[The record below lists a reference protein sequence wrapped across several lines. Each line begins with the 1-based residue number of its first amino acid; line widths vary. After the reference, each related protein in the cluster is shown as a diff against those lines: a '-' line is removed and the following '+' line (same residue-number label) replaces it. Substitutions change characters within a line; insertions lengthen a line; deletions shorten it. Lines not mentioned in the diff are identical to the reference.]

1 MQKYPKLFRT
11 ASFLI
16 SPLTASR
23 EFVSSSEVGHKE
35 HLMTMPIPKSS
46 FNHGILLSSE
56 NKMHFQKAAEGW
68 SLQAG
73 ACP

>member
-1 MQKYPKLFRT
+1 MQKYPKLFRS

-23 EFVSSSEVGHKE
+23 EFVSSTEMGHKE
-35 HLMTMPIPKSS
+35 HFMTMPIPKIC
-46 FNHGILLSSE
+46 FNHRILLSSE
-56 NKMHFQKAAEGW
+56 NKMRLQTAAEGW